1 LDRYFGSWYAGFI
14 ENMKEKAAD
23 QSIPPIDPQSDE
35 DLEEQGLRILARFI
49 ARKLAKSRRD
59 EHARAY
65 EQSED
70 DSSASVSTD
79 ENIS

>member
-1 LDRYFGSWYAGFI
+1 
-14 ENMKEKAAD
+14 MKIKATD
-23 QSIPPIDPQSDE
+23 QSIPPIDPQSGE
-35 DLEEQGLRILARFI
+35 DVEEQGLRILARFI

-70 DSSASVSTD
+70 GSSALPSTD

>member
-1 LDRYFGSWYAGFI
+1 
-14 ENMKEKAAD
+14 MKATD
-23 QSIPPIDPQSDE
+23 QSTPYTDPQPGE
-35 DLEEQGLRILARFI
+35 DSEEQGLRILARFI

-70 DSSASVSTD
+70 DASASVSTD
-79 ENIS
+79 